1 MLRSTPLAPFFL
13 LNGVGNLIRISDVRS
28 LASHAVRRLAT
39 IDANRRVLARRKVR
53 GKQPFQFTIFP
64 EENGY
69 QLRVNCGAAEY
80 FWPHIYPTLEK
91 AGEQILKAL
100 KTVSECRG
108 EIPKPLKAAADP

>member
-39 IDANRRVLARRKVR
+39 IDANSRVLARRKVR

-100 KTVSECRG
+100 KTASECRG
-108 EIPKPLKAAADP
+108 EIPKPPTGL